1 MAAEWYD
8 KSILILGCGN
18 VLFGDDGF
26 GPAVAQHLLD
36 NFTIPSDVCVLNVG
50 TSVRKILFDTMLSD
64 RKPSKIVIVDAMDCQ
79 REPGDLFAIDIDS
92 YPKIKLD
99 DFSMH
104 QLPTSNLLRELR
116 DLCGVEVIVTA
127 CQVSNIPESVKPGL
141 SNPVKAAV
149 QRAAKLLALEHF
161 R

>member
-26 GPAVAQHLLD
+26 GPAVAQNLQE
-36 NFTIPSDVCVLNVG
+36 NFTIPPDVCVLNTG
-50 TSVRKILFDTMLSD
+50 TSVRKVLFDTMLSEK
-64 RKPSKIVIVDAMDCQ
+64 KPKKIVIVDAMDCQ
-79 REPGDLFAIDIDS
+79 REPGELFAIDIDS
-92 YPKIKLD
+92 YPVIKLD

-116 DLCGVEVIVTA
+116 DLCGVEVTVMA
-127 CQVSNIPESVKPGL
+127 CQVSDIPESVKPGL
-141 SNPVKAAV
+141 SKSVEAAV
-149 QRAAKLLALEHF
+149 RRAAEMLARDNF
-161 R
+161 S